1 MKHLILLIF
10 SAIPMVFMAQ
20 NWSDNVANVMYS
32 KCASCHHTGGI
43 APFSLTTYGEASGMA
58 AAIATAVGDNTMPP
72 YPPNESYQQYSHSRS
87 LNAIEKAL
95 ILDWVANGAPEGNAA
110 NTPPPPVFN
119 NGSILG
125 NGDLTIRIP
134 NYYSKAQ
141 AGMDDYVC
149 FSIPAGI
156 TQDRKIRAMEI
167 VPGNREIVHHALIYV
182 DETGTYPTDTT
193 GGDCGGP
200 QNATLITGYTPGAS
214 PLVFPSG
221 AGFKLGMNIPTGS
234 NIVFA
239 MHYPA
244 GSYGMLD
251 STKVIFHFYPTTE
264 TGIREVFAAA
274 PLQNWSLV
282 LPPNQVTTANAS
294 YPSTGSIPIDL
305 SVLSVFPHMHLVGTK
320 IKAYGLNPAGDTIRY
335 IDIPKWDFHWQDFY
349 FFKHIQKTPLG
360 STLHAQAIYDNTVN
374 NPENPNSPPQWVFAG
389 ESTTD
394 EMMMVY
400 FHYMYYQPG
409 DELVDLESLMN
420 LGVESIPTETGNGL
434 AAHPNPFTADIA
446 FSLPEIQSGAIVSL
460 YIYDVQGKRVKTLSD
475 KQTASQLTNSEIV
488 WDGTDETGKTV
499 SKGTYYASVA
509 INGKFYS
516 LAVQKH

>member
-1 MKHLILLIF
+1 MKKLILLLV
-10 SAIPMVFMAQ
+10 SALPLISLAQ

-32 KCASCHHTGGI
+32 KCASCHHNGGI
-43 APFSLTTYGEASGMA
+43 APFSLTTYSEASSMA
-58 AAIATAVGDNTMPP
+58 SIISTVVADNSMPP
-72 YPPNESYQQYSHSRS
+72 YPPNENYQQYSHSRT
-87 LNAIEKAL
+87 LNAIEKAM
-95 ILDWVANGAPEGNAA
+95 ILDWVANGTPEGNTA

-119 NGSILG
+119 TGSVLG
-125 NGDLTIRIP
+125 AGDLTIRIP

-149 FSIPAGI
+149 FSIPAGL

-193 GGDCGGP
+193 GGNCGGP
-200 QNATLITGYTPGAS
+200 QNATLISGYTPGAS

-221 AGFKLGMNIPTGS
+221 AGFKLGMKIPSGS

-239 MHYPA
+239 MHYPE
-244 GSYGMLD
+244 GSFGMLD

-264 TGIREVFAAA
+264 TGVREVFAAE

-282 LPPNQVTTANAS
+282 LPPNQVTNATAS
-294 YPSTGSIPIDL
+294 YPASGSIPIDL
-305 SVLSVFPHMHLVGTK
+305 SVLSVFPHMHLVGK
-320 IKAYGLNPAGDTIRY
+320 QIKAYGLSAIGDTIRY

-360 STLHAQAIYDNTVN
+360 STLHAEAVYDNTVN
-374 NPENPNSPPQWVFAG
+374 NPNNPNSPPQWVFAG

-409 DELVDLESLMN
+409 DELIDLESLMN
-420 LGVESIPTETGNGL
+420 LGTESLPSIENTGMT
-434 AAHPNPFTADIA
+434 AHPNPFN
-446 FSLPEIQSGAIVSL
+446 GAVVFDDLTMKPGTVFSL
-460 YIYDVQGKRVKTLSD
+460 YIYDAQGKQIKKIAE
-475 KQTASQLTNSEIV
+475 KQLINSAENSSIV
-488 WDGTDETGKTV
+488 WDGTDENGV
-499 SKGTYYASVA
+499 AVPKGTYIASV
-509 INGKFYS
+509 NQSGKFTS
-516 LAVQKH
+516 IRIVKQ